1 MKNTK
6 QFIEDACDYQEL
18 WQIAEELLSRY
29 PGNIIE
35 IGAGIGE
42 NTVALLGLASTKNSK
57 VIVIDPFEDGWNEM
71 PQTYGQPYPYNLFKS
86 NTIGYKD
93 SLILHKVSSQSDGL
107 YNKLIKS
114 SPYTFAFVDGLQYE
128 EAVLSDLNLM
138 HSVGC
143 KVICVDDYK
152 RLTELSQVPL
162 AVTKF
167 LENGLYDLVVET
179 LSTDRCKAYL
189 ILKNLI

>member
-1 MKNTK
+1 MKSTK
-6 QFIEDACDYQEL
+6 QYIEESCDYQEL
-18 WQIAEELLSRY
+18 WQISEELLSRY

-42 NTVALLGLASTKNSK
+42 NTVGFLGIASTKNSK

-71 PQTYGQPYPYNLFKS
+71 PQTYGEPYPYNLFEL
-86 NTIGYKD
+86 NTNKYKD
-93 SLILHKVSSQSDGL
+93 NLILHKVSSQSNGL
-107 YNKLIKS
+107 FEKLVES

-128 EAVLSDLNLM
+128 ESVLSDLNLM

-167 LENGLYDLVVET
+167 LENGLYDLVIET

>member
-1 MKNTK
+1 MKSTK
-6 QFIEDACDYQEL
+6 QYIEEACDYQEL
-18 WQIAEELLSRY
+18 WQISEELLSRY

-35 IGAGIGE
+35 IGAGKGE
-42 NTVALLGLASTKNSK
+42 NTVGLLEIASTKNSK
-57 VIVIDPFEDGWNEM
+57 VVVIDPFEDGWDEM
-71 PQTYGQPYPYNLFKS
+71 PETYGKPYPFNLFEFNVS
-86 NTIGYKD
+86 GYTD
-93 SLILHKVSSQSDGL
+93 SLILHKVSSQSEGL
-107 YNKLIKS
+107 YDKLIKS

-138 HSVGC
+138 HSIGC

-152 RLTELSQVPL
+152 RLTEISQVPL
-162 AVTKF
+162 AVNKF

-179 LSTDRCKAYL
+179 LTKDRCKAFL

>member
-1 MKNTK
+1 M
-6 QFIEDACDYQEL
+6 
-18 WQIAEELLSRY
+18 
-29 PGNIIE
+29 
-35 IGAGIGE
+35 
-42 NTVALLGLASTKNSK
+42 
-57 VIVIDPFEDGWNEM
+57 
-71 PQTYGQPYPYNLFKS
+71 
-86 NTIGYKD
+86 
-93 SLILHKVSSQSDGL
+93 
-107 YNKLIKS
+107 
-114 SPYTFAFVDGLQYE
+114 DGLQYE

-167 LENGLYDLVVET
+167 LENELYDLVVET